1 MGQVKSMLMDQME
14 DTRVYLEINW
24 FETEIDVDLI
34 QYDKDLNKY
43 RGYGIVT
50 EGPNISEETFLS
62 DKVCRIALA
71 KYEEEKQW

>member
-50 EGPNISEETFLS
+50 EGPNIGEEIFLS

>member
-43 RGYGIVT
+43 GGYGIVT
-50 EGPNISEETFLS
+50 EGPNIGEEIFLS
-62 DKVCRIALA
+62 DKICRIALA

>member
-14 DTRVYLEINW
+14 DNRVYLEINW

-50 EGPNISEETFLS
+50 EGPNIGEEVFLS
-62 DKVCRIALA
+62 DRICRIALA
-71 KYEEEKQW
+71 KYE

>member
-24 FETEIDVDLI
+24 FETEVDVDLI

-50 EGPNISEETFLS
+50 EGPNIGEEIFLS
-62 DKVCRIALA
+62 DKICRIALA

>member
-50 EGPNISEETFLS
+50 EGPNIGEEIFLS
-62 DKVCRIALA
+62 DKICRIALA

>member
-43 RGYGIVT
+43 SGYGIVT
-50 EGPNISEETFLS
+50 EGPNIGEEIFLS

>member
-34 QYDKDLNKY
+34 QYDKDLNKC

-50 EGPNISEETFLS
+50 EGPNIGEEIFLS

>member
-50 EGPNISEETFLS
+50 EGPSVGEEIFLS

>member
-34 QYDKDLNKY
+34 QYDKDLNNY

-50 EGPNISEETFLS
+50 EGPNIGEEIFLS
-62 DKVCRIALA
+62 DKICRIALA